1 MRTLPLSTPLGS
13 SSEATISYATRCC
26 QYAESTAMG
35 SMARES
41 RVFWAHVARK
51 GRRSSRVRPHNEPPL
66 LPGGPMLNR
75 SCGVAA
81 VLLIA
86 ACTDRAVTP
95 PAESPIAAITVN
107 ARHPEALAKMFA
119 KGLKNAAFRAYLKAQ
134 LNASPY
140 REHKLQFET
149 FLAANEGRAL
159 REIAAENGTTKD
171 ALESQAKAAIALEVY
186 FPVPAHRAAWTGD
199 EQVLVATAMTD
210 DDPPVAF
217 DPDGRRHVLDPKTPP
232 ATPVLAIVPVETDF
246 SVRPARVLEC
256 LVDCD
261 GSGGGPI
268 GGVVPP
274 PPPAPGLYMTK
285 SHFVQD
291 FEGWLKGS
299 PEFEV
304 HMLGQ
309 KGTTDSL
316 YDYQCAGEHAGGP
329 YTFDQNDLDW
339 SGNVL
344 LFSKTQLD
352 QYNAAHPNQNLRVFV
367 VEDDDTACQIKTDV
381 GRAER
386 VFQVVD
392 SLYNNFTGGNDS
404 STVFVKAYKYAK
416 AAKSFWQAIASFF
429 KTNDAVVGTAVE
441 DDIVGATYPGYNWFV
456 KGDNNITNGWIN
468 LVMY

>member
-1 MRTLPLSTPLGS
+1 M
-13 SSEATISYATRCC
+13 
-26 QYAESTAMG
+26 
-35 SMARES
+35 
-41 RVFWAHVARK
+41 V
-51 GRRSSRVRPHNEPPL
+51 
-66 LPGGPMLNR
+66 
-75 SCGVAA
+75 
-81 VLLIA
+81 
-86 ACTDRAVTP
+86 
-95 PAESPIAAITVN
+95 
-107 ARHPEALAKMFA
+107 A
-119 KGLKNAAFRAYLKAQ
+119 KGLKNPAFRAYLKGQ
-134 LNASPY
+134 LTVSPY
-140 REHKLQFET
+140 RAHKLQFET
-149 FLAANEGRAL
+149 FLAANESRAL

-171 ALESQAKAAIALEVY
+171 ALETEAKAAIALEVY
-186 FPVPAHRAAWTGD
+186 FPVPAHRAAWAGD

-210 DDPPVAF
+210 DDPPIAF
-217 DPDGRRHVLDPKTPP
+217 DPEGRGQVLDPKTPP

-339 SGNVL
+339 SGSVL

-352 QYNAAHPNQNLRVFV
+352 QYNAAHPNKNVRVIVLIQLRLDRKSTRLNSSHRTISYAVF
-367 VEDDDTACQIKTDV
+367 CLK
-381 GRAER
+381 
-386 VFQVVD
+386 
-392 SLYNNFTGGNDS
+392 
-404 STVFVKAYKYAK
+404 K
-416 AAKSFWQAIASFF
+416 
-429 KTNDAVVGTAVE
+429 
-441 DDIVGATYPGYNWFV
+441 
-456 KGDNNITNGWIN
+456 
-468 LVMY
+468 

>member
-1 MRTLPLSTPLGS
+1 
-13 SSEATISYATRCC
+13 
-26 QYAESTAMG
+26 
-35 SMARES
+35 
-41 RVFWAHVARK
+41 
-51 GRRSSRVRPHNEPPL
+51 
-66 LPGGPMLNR
+66 MLHR
-75 SCGVAA
+75 SCA
-81 VLLIA
+81 VLALILIG
-86 ACTDRAVTP
+86 ACSDRTVTP
-95 PAESPIAAITVN
+95 PAETPVAAGVVS
-107 ARHPEALAKMFA
+107 AKRPEALAKMFA
-119 KGLKNAAFRAYLKAQ
+119 KGLKNPAFRAYLKAQ

-149 FLAANEGRAL
+149 FLAANGSRAL
-159 REIAAENGTTKD
+159 REIAEENSTTKETLVD
-171 ALESQAKAAIALEVY
+171 QAKAAIALEVY

-199 EQVLVATAMTD
+199 EHVLVATAMTD
-210 DDPPVAF
+210 DDPPIAF
-217 DPDGRRHVLDPKTPP
+217 DPEGRRQILDPRTPP

-246 SVRPARVLEC
+246 SVRPARVLAC
-256 LVDCD
+256 LVECA
-261 GSGGGPI
+261 GGGPI

-274 PPPAPGLYMTK
+274 PPPPAPPGPGLYMTK

-386 VFQVVD
+386 LFKVVD
-392 SLYNNFTGGNDS
+392 SLYSNLTGGNDS
-404 STVFVKAYKYAK
+404 STSVVKAYKYAR
-416 AAKSFWQAIASFF
+416 AAKSLWQSIASFF
-429 KTNDAVVGTAVE
+429 KTNDDVVGTAVE

>member
-1 MRTLPLSTPLGS
+1 
-13 SSEATISYATRCC
+13 
-26 QYAESTAMG
+26 
-35 SMARES
+35 
-41 RVFWAHVARK
+41 
-51 GRRSSRVRPHNEPPL
+51 
-66 LPGGPMLNR
+66 MLNR
-75 SCGVAA
+75 SCPVAA
-81 VLLIA
+81 LILIA
-86 ACTDRAVTP
+86 ACSDRSVTP
-95 PAESPIAAITVN
+95 PAETPITAIAVN
-107 ARHPEALAKMFA
+107 ARRPEALAKMFA

-149 FLAANEGRAL
+149 FLAANDGRAF
-159 REIAAENGTTKD
+159 REIAAENATTKD
-171 ALESQAKAAIALEVY
+171 ALENQAKGAIALEVY

-199 EQVLVATAMTD
+199 EQVLVATAVTD
-210 DDPPVAF
+210 DDPPIAF
-217 DPDGRRHVLDPKTPP
+217 DPEGRRQVLDPKTPP

-246 SVRPARVLEC
+246 SVRPARVMEC
-256 LVDCD
+256 IVECD
-261 GSGGGPI
+261 GTGGGPI

-291 FEGWLKGS
+291 FEGGLKGS

-309 KGTTDSL
+309 RGTSDSL

-352 QYNAAHPNQNLRVFV
+352 QYNAAHPSQNLRVFI

-386 VFQVVD
+386 IFQVVD
-392 SLYNNFTGGNDS
+392 STYRLLTGGNDS
-404 STVFVKAYKYAK
+404 SNALVRAFKYAK
-416 AAKSFWQAIASFF
+416 AAKSLWQAVASFF
-429 KTNDAVVGTAVE
+429 RSNDDLVGNAVE
-441 DDIVGATYPGYNWFV
+441 DSIVGSFYPGYNWFV
-456 KGDNNITNGWIN
+456 NGDNNITNGWIN
-468 LVMY
+468 LVMH

>member
-1 MRTLPLSTPLGS
+1 ML
-13 SSEATISYATRCC
+13 TRNC
-26 QYAESTAMG
+26 A
-35 SMARES
+35 
-41 RVFWAHVARK
+41 
-51 GRRSSRVRPHNEPPL
+51 
-66 LPGGPMLNR
+66 
-75 SCGVAA
+75 VAA
-81 VLLIA
+81 LLLSA
-86 ACTDRAVTP
+86 ACSDRTVTP
-95 PAESPIAAITVN
+95 PSEAPVDAIAAN
-107 ARHPEALAKMFA
+107 ARRPEALAKMFA

-140 REHKLQFET
+140 REHKLQLET
-149 FLAANEGRAL
+149 FLGANGSRAV
-159 REIAAENGTTKD
+159 REIAAENGTTNE
-171 ALESQAKAAIALEVY
+171 ALVGQAKAAIALEVY

-199 EQVLVATAMTD
+199 EQVLVATAVTD
-210 DDPPVAF
+210 DDPPIAF
-217 DPDGRRHVLDPKTPP
+217 DPDGRRQVLDPKTPP

-246 SVRPARVLEC
+246 SVRPARVMEC

-309 KGTTDSL
+309 RGTSDSL

-329 YTFDQNDLDW
+329 YTFDQNNLDW

-352 QYNAAHPNQNLRVFV
+352 QYNAAHPSQNLRVFI

-386 VFQVVD
+386 IFQVVD
-392 SLYNNFTGGNDS
+392 STYRLLTGGNDS
-404 STVFVKAYKYAK
+404 SNALVRAYKYAK
-416 AAKSFWQAIASFF
+416 AAKSLWQAVASFF
-429 KTNDAVVGTAVE
+429 RSNDDLVGNAVE
-441 DDIVGATYPGYNWFV
+441 DSIVGSFYPGYNWFV

-468 LVMY
+468 LVMH